1 MKRILIVED
10 EAAIREFEAINLKRV
25 GYETVEAGSGEEA
38 LDIFDSDSKGFDIAL
53 LDVMMPGMDGIEVM
67 AVIFAKRLGI
77 TVGTFVMIYNLRG
90 KLTACDINFIVVECG
105 GVGFKCFTSL
115 NTAKQLGEIGKEI
128 NVFTHLAV
136 REDAMD
142 LYAFATTAELD
153 AFKLLITVSGIG
165 PKAAVAILSEL
176 TPDRLALCIASGDAK
191 SITAAQGVG
200 KKTAERVV
208 LELKDKIGSIA
219 TEAASATVSNLQKN
233 IENSAS
239 AEAIEALVSL
249 GYSQSDAA
257 VVVGSLDSSMSV
269 DEMIRYGLKE
279 LAKNL

>member
-1 MKRILIVED
+1 
-10 EAAIREFEAINLKRV
+10 
-25 GYETVEAGSGEEA
+25 
-38 LDIFDSDSKGFDIAL
+38 
-53 LDVMMPGMDGIEVM
+53 
-67 AVIFAKRLGI
+67 
-77 TVGTFVMIYNLRG
+77 MIYNLRG
-90 KLTACDINFIVVECG
+90 KLTACDISFIVVECG

-176 TPDRLALCIASGDAK
+176 TPDRLALFIASGDAK